1 MRRRE
6 FITLLGSAATW
17 PLVARAQQAGK
28 VPRIGFLLF
37 ASADDGPYQKLIN
50 EFRNGLRELG
60 YVEGRNISIEYR
72 YAGGSHDRLAEMAAE
87 LVRIDVD
94 VIVAHGTPGPLAA
107 KRATANIPIVMTSAG
122 DPVVSGLVASLGQPG
137 SNVTGLSLMT
147 TDLGGKRL
155 QVLAEL
161 VPGLS
166 QAAILWNA
174 LNPFNALIMRQT
186 EAAAAMLGIKL
197 QSIAIRGA
205 DLDDTLADAAHG
217 PRPGGL
223 TVLEDGLTIA
233 KLARIVNFAA
243 ELRIPAIYGIK
254 EFIDAGGLISYGAH
268 LPDLFRRAATYV
280 DKILKGAKPADLPVE
295 QPTRF
300 EMALNLRTARAL
312 GLNVPLT
319 LQVRADEVIE

>member
-1 MRRRE
+1 
-6 FITLLGSAATW
+6 L
-17 PLVARAQQAGK
+17 
-28 VPRIGFLLF
+28 
-37 ASADDGPYQKLIN
+37 
-50 EFRNGLRELG
+50 
-60 YVEGRNISIEYR
+60 
-72 YAGGSHDRLAEMAAE
+72 HE

-94 VIVAHGTPGPLAA
+94 IIVAHGTPGPLAA
-107 KRATANIPIVMTSAG
+107 KRATATIPIVMTSAG
-122 DPVVSGLVASLGQPG
+122 DPVVSGLSLGRPG
-137 SNVTGLSLMT
+137 SNVTGLSLMLP
-147 TDLGGKRL
+147 DLGGKRL
-155 QVLAEL
+155 EVLAEI

-166 QAAILWNA
+166 RAAILWNA
-174 LNPFNALIMRQT
+174 LNPSNAVLMRQT
-186 EAAAAMLGIKL
+186 EAAAATLGIKL

-205 DLDDTLADAAHG
+205 DLDDALAGAAHG

-223 TVLEDGLTIA
+223 IVAEDGLTNA

-243 ELRIPAIYGIK
+243 ELRIPAIYGAK
-254 EFIDAGGLISYGAH
+254 EFVDAGGLISYGAH
-268 LPDLFRRAATYV
+268 LADLYRRAATYV